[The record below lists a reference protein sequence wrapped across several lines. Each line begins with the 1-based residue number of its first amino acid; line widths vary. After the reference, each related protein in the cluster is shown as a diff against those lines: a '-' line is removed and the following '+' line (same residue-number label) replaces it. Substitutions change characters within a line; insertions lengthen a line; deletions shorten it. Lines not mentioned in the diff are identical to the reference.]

1 MKEEFGYTLRDGDGD
16 ESSAALKICVEDTY
30 PTVPQDG
37 NLCLTVD
44 EDGLPA
50 GIGNDFPVG
59 SPNDAPGNSASAIGN
74 IPFTP
79 GADPVTI
86 ELSVGNGG
94 DTGLRPWTA
103 RTCSRPGIRRPA
115 R

>member
-1 MKEEFGYTLRDGDGD
+1 MPR
-16 ESSAALKICVEDTY
+16 I
-30 PTVPQDG
+30 
-37 NLCLTVD
+37 VD

-50 GIGNDFPVG
+50 GIGNSN
-59 SPNDAPGNSASAIGN
+59 SPNDAPGNSASANGF

-94 DTGLRPWTA
+94 DTGLDTVDGKNVLAAWDPATSTLVGYIEGTDPSEVANRVFTA
-103 RTCSRPGIRRPA
+103 KVLDNHQTGEVHLLRC
-115 R
+115 